1 MRVKYSAFSEPCDRS
16 NEDTIVVKCD
26 HESNKGLFMVCD
38 GMGGLYRGDLASQI
52 VGDVFSTV
60 WEENH
65 CIKSSSW
72 MISHALEKA
81 KESLDEMSRYNAG
94 TTMVLAILDGDDVTI
109 AHLGDSKVFYYRPG
123 NGMLYESSDHVSI
136 NEEGW
141 SYVSKGIFNFR
152 PLERPDII
160 ELKASRGDKI
170 LLCSDGVTNCF
181 ESWRMAKLLQEDLS
195 PSSSLS
201 ELKAFCNTY
210 ARDNY
215 SSIMV
220 ELL

>member
-1 MRVKYSAFSEPCDRS
+1 
-16 NEDTIVVKCD
+16 
-26 HESNKGLFMVCD
+26 MVCD
-38 GMGGLYRGDLASQI
+38 GMGGLYRGDLASQL
-52 VGDVFSTV
+52 VCDAFSTV
-60 WEENH
+60 WEEYH
-65 CIKSSSW
+65 CFKSSSW
-72 MISHALEKA
+72 IISHALEKT
-81 KESLDEMSRYNAG
+81 KENLDMMSRYNAG
-94 TTMVLAILDGDDVTI
+94 TTMVLAILDGNDVTI

-160 ELKASRGDKI
+160 ELKAIRGDKI

-181 ESWRMAKLLQEDLS
+181 ESWRMPKLLQEDLS